1 MSRTEQTLEDL
12 KSYLRSHSK
21 IREQRSH
28 MSKVSTMA
36 TFIGQPMNSRLPT
49 GSLGLLEC
57 RWSLPGLR
65 KLRQDGGR
73 LLAGAGPLL
82 EGQHIPGTHCVRGP
96 AVLASHQSRPVC
108 HRKRRQDRAHLGHT
122 SWKMRIGDEHQGE
135 NINIAWSPDG
145 KTIAVGNKEDL
156 ITFIDTRTNKIRV
169 EEPFSFEVNE
179 ISWNNTNDLFFLT
192 NGLGCMHI
200 LSYPSLEHQMT
211 LKAHPANCICIEF
224 GPTGRQPLQ
233 SHIISKYASFVSR

>member
-122 SWKMRIGDEHQGE
+122 SWKMRIGDEHQGGE
-135 NINIAWSPDG
+135 YQHCLVARWQNDRRGQQGGSDHLYRHTHEQDSRGGAVQLRGQRDIVEQHQRPVLPNQRTRLHAYPQLSQSRAPDDPEG
-145 KTIAVGNKEDL
+145 
-156 ITFIDTRTNKIRV
+156 
-169 EEPFSFEVNE
+169 
-179 ISWNNTNDLFFLT
+179 
-192 NGLGCMHI
+192 
-200 LSYPSLEHQMT
+200 PS
-211 LKAHPANCICIEF
+211 
-224 GPTGRQPLQ
+224 RQL
-233 SHIISKYASFVSR
+233 HLH